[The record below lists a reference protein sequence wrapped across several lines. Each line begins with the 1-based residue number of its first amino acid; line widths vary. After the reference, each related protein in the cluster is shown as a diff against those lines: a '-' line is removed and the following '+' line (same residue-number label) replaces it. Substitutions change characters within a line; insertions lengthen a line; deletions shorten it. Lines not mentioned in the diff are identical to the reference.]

1 MRNFIIFNSI
11 YFSAP
16 PELFTEKAWI
26 HAAEGSEVELVCTLQ
41 SDMNTDVI
49 NFVFTMY
56 RCDMKKLCLNSKIRL
71 KIKENA
77 R

>member
-1 MRNFIIFNSI
+1 MASFVSFT
-11 YFSAP
+11 AP

-49 NFVFTMY
+49 NFNPT
-56 RCDMKKLCLNSKIRL
+56 I
-71 KIKENA
+71 
-77 R
+77 